1 MPRSRRLPLALLA
14 AGLAGVALARDDA
27 PKGTD
32 TDKAK
37 DNVQLPVIISGSG
50 TATPPAAATPVGA
63 APAANVPAARE
74 APKPPTVQ
82 AERAPFKVEV
92 KLKGVFESP

>member
-1 MPRSRRLPLALLA
+1 MPRSRLLPLALLA

-37 DNVQLPVIISGSG
+37 DKVQLPVIISGSG
-50 TATPPAAATPVGA
+50 TPPPNT
-63 APAANVPAARE
+63 
-74 APKPPTVQ
+74 
-82 AERAPFKVEV
+82 
-92 KLKGVFESP
+92 